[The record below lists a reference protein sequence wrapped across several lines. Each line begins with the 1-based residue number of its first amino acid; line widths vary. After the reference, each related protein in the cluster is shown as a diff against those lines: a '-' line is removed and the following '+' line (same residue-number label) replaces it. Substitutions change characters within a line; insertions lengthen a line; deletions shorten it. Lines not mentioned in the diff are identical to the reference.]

1 MASNVT
7 IVVLTYFFPIICLHV
22 YSSLFY
28 IDFRSGC
35 THESMGNFS
44 PPNALS
50 YDILLLVNTILG
62 LTGVHCEYLGVE
74 LDWVA
79 FAIFTSLI
87 GLGGGVTGF
96 NRRSRRRKLP
106 QLHNLPA
113 MGIPT
118 GPRTLKKVSSPLPL
132 TQTVWGKLSQVGIP
146 RRDWNCFSHP
156 YPHHHF
162 SPQVFLKK
170 V

>member
-1 MASNVT
+1 MKFMYLTVKVIYSINSLENGFCVLDTVYIPAVENVENIDKKTAMASNVT

-74 LDWVA
+74 LD
-79 FAIFTSLI
+79 
-87 GLGGGVTGF
+87 
-96 NRRSRRRKLP
+96 
-106 QLHNLPA
+106 
-113 MGIPT
+113 
-118 GPRTLKKVSSPLPL
+118 
-132 TQTVWGKLSQVGIP
+132 
-146 RRDWNCFSHP
+146 
-156 YPHHHF
+156 
-162 SPQVFLKK
+162 
-170 V
+170 